1 MARLTLSEQLL
12 KAQAALA
19 AQLSAMEQL
28 QQEVYQ
34 LRNAAASYADRLVE
48 TTNVAVTRTK
58 ADLALQ
64 MIELEKKLKDKE
76 ISAGYQASRLQ
87 LVENEIEQAH
97 AVLDGVEGAPE
108 RSYKKNDDYGGT
120 VQRNVVTRLAG
131 AFLAIARNSGK
142 VQA

>member
-1 MARLTLSEQLL
+1 MARLTLSDQLAA
-12 KAQAALA
+12 AQAALA
-19 AQLSAMEQL
+19 DKARALAECQ
-28 QQEVYQ
+28 
-34 LRNAAASYADRLVE
+34 AALLNTDGN
-48 TTNVAVTRTK
+48 TTRQVQAARAEMQAIIT
-58 ADLALQ
+58 D
-64 MIELEKKLKDKE
+64 LEKKLKSKDD
-76 ISAGYQASRLQ
+76 SYGYQASRLQ

-131 AFLAIARNSGK
+131 AFLAIARSSDK